1 MQVLKG
7 DIRRR
12 ILDVAG
18 QQFARQGYAKTSM
31 REVAAR
37 ADIAVGN
44 LYHYF
49 PGKDDLFRALLSPVL
64 SAFDTMLQRHH
75 GMQGEDILLMK
86 SETYLRTCIDEYVNL
101 INRHRD
107 LLNIL
112 LFQAQGSSLERFR
125 EDFTNRSTEVVKS
138 WFAQMQAR
146 HPGIHTRVPDFL
158 IHLHTVWMF
167 TLFEELLMHS
177 ISGQEMEDV
186 LHDYILFE
194 IEGWK
199 AITRI

>member
-7 DIRRR
+7 NIRHR
-12 ILDVAG
+12 ILNVAG
-18 QQFARQGYAKTSM
+18 QLFARHGYAKTSM
-31 REVAAR
+31 REVAAQ
-37 ADIAVGN
+37 AGIAVGN

-49 PGKDDLFRALLSPVL
+49 PGKDELFRELLRPVL
-64 SAFDTMLQRHH
+64 TAFDTMLQRHH
-75 GMQGEDILLMK
+75 GTHGEDILLMK
-86 SETYLRTCIDEYVNL
+86 SESYLRTCIDEYVRL

-107 LLNIL
+107 LLNLL
-112 LFQAQGSSLERFR
+112 LFRAQGSSLERFR
-125 EDFTNRSTEVVKS
+125 EDFTDRSTELVKD

-146 HPGIHTRVPDFL
+146 HPGIHTRVSDFL

-177 ISGQEMEDV
+177 ISGQEMEDI

>member
-7 DIRRR
+7 NIRCR

-18 QQFARQGYAKTSM
+18 QQFARHGFAKTSM
-31 REVAAR
+31 RKVAAQ
-37 ADIAVGN
+37 AGIAVGN

-64 SAFDTMLQRHH
+64 TAFDTILQRYH

-125 EDFTNRSTEVVKS
+125 EDFTDRSTEVVKN
-138 WFAQMQAR
+138 WFAQMHAAR
-146 HPGIHTRVPDFL
+146 GL
-158 IHLHTVWMF
+158 
-167 TLFEELLMHS
+167 
-177 ISGQEMEDV
+177 
-186 LHDYILFE
+186 
-194 IEGWK
+194 
-199 AITRI
+199 

>member
-7 DIRRR
+7 NIRRR
-12 ILDVAG
+12 ILNVAE
-18 QQFARQGYAKTSM
+18 QQFAQHGFAKTSM
-31 REVAAR
+31 REVAAQ
-37 ADIAVGN
+37 AGIAVGN

-64 SAFDTMLQRHH
+64 TAFDTMLQHHH

-86 SETYLRTCIDEYVNL
+86 SETYLRTCIDEYVSL

-138 WFAQMQAR
+138 WFAQMQTR
-146 HPGIHTRVPDFL
+146 HPGIHTRVSDFL

-167 TLFEELLMHS
+167 TLFEELLMHA
-177 ISGQEMEDV
+177 ISGQEMEDI

>member
-31 REVAAR
+31 REVAAQ
-37 ADIAVGN
+37 AGIAVGN

-49 PGKDDLFRALLSPVL
+49 PGKDDLFRALLNPVL

-146 HPGIHTRVPDFL
+146 HPGIHARVPDFL